1 MANSFP
7 ATADA
12 LFGISIPAIPSQTA
26 HVVVVSARFVPTSAL
41 EPTHLKEVTR
51 GVSAATVAPEPKQD
65 TVTNKPPTTESTP
78 VSVPTEGAT
87 GASPRAKAKKDEI
100 RARQE
105 LKDGQAREQAALA
118 AAQRRSF
125 KEAAVELKE
134 AELLKQ
140 AQLLAEREAELAK
153 QHGPLGGKSQN
164 FDPANEQTTSKDLVD
179 GTGAPQA

>member
-1 MANSFP
+1 
-7 ATADA
+7 
-12 LFGISIPAIPSQTA
+12 
-26 HVVVVSARFVPTSAL
+26 L
-41 EPTHLKEVTR
+41 EPTHLKEVAR

-65 TVTNKPPTTESTP
+65 TATKPPTTESTP

-87 GASPRAKAKKDEI
+87 GAPPRAKKGEI

-105 LKDGQAREQAALA
+105 LKDAQAREQAALA

-164 FDPANEQTTSKDLVD
+164 FDPANEQTNLKDLVD
-179 GTGAPQA
+179 GTGAPEA